1 MGRYIQVTVAVASLC
16 LASAVAAV
24 LPVPHG
30 FAYAV
35 APLPLHHPHPHP
47 HYVHHK
53 APEPLDHHP
62 KYAFEYAVADHHTG
76 DTKSQ
81 HETRDGDVVK
91 GSYSLIEPDGSK
103 RTVEYT
109 ADDHNGFNA
118 VVHKTPNHHPAPAH
132 ALIPI
137 IPPHHHLPYHH

>member
-1 MGRYIQVTVAVASLC
+1 MARCIQITLAV
-16 LASAVAAV
+16 LASACLAVAVFPHA
-24 LPVPHG
+24 PHG
-30 FAYAV
+30 FAYAPL
-35 APLPLHHPHPHP
+35 AHHPLP
-47 HYVHHK
+47 HYHA
-53 APEPLDHHP
+53 APEPYDHHP

-81 HETRDGDVVK
+81 HESRDGDVVK

-118 VVHKTPNHHPAPAH
+118 VVHKTPNHHPAPAP
-132 ALIPI
+132 LIPI
-137 IPPHHHLPYHH
+137 VPHHPHHLPYHH